1 MLDYVIL
8 SFNVYTSIYTYI
20 FAFISVILFLYYLS
34 PDNIFIYN
42 TSASLNSLS
51 VYKKINFFLFVCSF
65 IGIPPLLG
73 FFSKMLMF
81 ISFLYNGD
89 YLFLSIFILLNAY
102 LMYFYLQQMRFV
114 KPEYKKSIFYKKID
128 PAKPITSVL
137 IVL

>member
-1 MLDYVIL
+1 MI
-8 SFNVYTSIYTYI
+8 
-20 FAFISVILFLYYLS
+20 FLYYLS
-34 PDNIFIYN
+34 PDNIFIYSSRA
-42 TSASLNSLS
+42 TLNSIS
-51 VYKKINFFLFVCSF
+51 IYKRVNFFFFICSF

-128 PAKPITSVL
+128 PEKPIMSILLVL
-137 IVL
+137 